1 VQKDSQSRLAVR
13 PSRYEYPC
21 IPVSRFATLGV
32 RFRTHYSTGR
42 GLTVSYP
49 FKAFSGAVGAAVLNP
64 ARPKLEVFR
73 RLLWLSVALLLV
85 VIFAGDLW
93 APAGM
98 ALPFCYVAG
107 LVLVVALPGTRE
119 KLVAAATATLLMTLS
134 YFWSGAIPGVPSWVY
149 IFNHGLALLMIWTVT
164 ILSLRHRHAQE
175 VMRENERVAN
185 ERLAHLK
192 TIYASAP
199 VGLCFVDR
207 ELRYVSINNALAE
220 MSGKSPEF
228 FIGKTVREA
237 APELADTVEA
247 HYRRVID
254 TGQPVIDEEVQIGNP
269 SRPQERRIC
278 LCSYYPV
285 HTETGQLLGV
295 NVAVRDITRRKR
307 AEADT
312 LFLLDLGEGIRF
324 AADADE
330 LLWAVAVALGEHLKA
345 SRCCFMEVD
354 AEHDRLTVQR
364 DYHPHLHSIVGS
376 YGLGSASP
384 AILAAAH
391 AGQIIAI
398 ADVTTDDRIQQS
410 CEKWQDSGVRALVIT
425 PLLRDGTLVSALVV
439 ASSDAHVWTER
450 EITLVNIVAERTWLA
465 VERLRLDNVL
475 RESDAALRDA
485 DRRKDEFLATL
496 AHELRNPLSLVRNVI
511 TLKNTPGAPET
522 DPRWGQDIIERQV
535 SYLTR
540 LTDDLF
546 DVSRITR
553 EKLVLQRQPVSL
565 ADVIRAAVESSR
577 PLIDQRQHELTV
589 TMSQDSIYVEA
600 DQVRLTQV
608 FMNLLNNAA
617 KYTPNPGHIWLN
629 VEQAGDTV
637 VVRVKDTGIGIA
649 AENLPHLFELFYQ
662 VDRSFT
668 RSEGGLGLGLTLV
681 HRLVEMHDGKV
692 EVRSDGIN
700 RGSEFIVHLPVLPVS
715 TMDEPDNSP
724 VLCRTTVSRCRRIL
738 VADDFPQSAAI
749 LARLLRQDGND
760 VQVAH
765 DGIEAV
771 ESAAEFR
778 PDVAVLDIA
787 MPKLDGFAA
796 ARMIRE
802 QPWGKRIFLI
812 ALSGWGQQLDRQRSK
827 EAGFDAHL
835 TKPAK
840 YETLMEILDQ
850 LPHDGTA
857 SIDSHHEL

>member
-1 VQKDSQSRLAVR
+1 MSESLQNS
-13 PSRYEYPC
+13 
-21 IPVSRFATLGV
+21 
-32 RFRTHYSTGR
+32 
-42 GLTVSYP
+42 
-49 FKAFSGAVGAAVLNP
+49 SGAVYQPVLKP
-64 ARPKLEVFR
+64 AQTKLDSFR
-73 RLLWLSVALLLV
+73 RLLWLAVASLLV
-85 VIFAGDLW
+85 VIFTADLW

-98 ALPFCYVAG
+98 TLPFCYVAG

-119 KLVAAATATLLMTLS
+119 KVVAAATSTLLMIVN
-134 YFWSGAIPGVPSWVY
+134 YFWSAAIPGVPSWVY
-149 IFNHGLALLMIWTVT
+149 LFNHGLALLMIWTVT
-164 ILSLRHRHAQE
+164 VLSLRHRHAQE

-207 ELRYVSINNALAE
+207 ELHYVSINNALAE
-220 MSGKSPEF
+220 MNGRSPEF

-237 APELADTVEA
+237 VPELADSVEA

-254 TGQPVIDEEVQIGNP
+254 TGQPVIDEEVQIDNQG
-269 SRPQERRIC
+269 RPQDRRIC
-278 LCSYYPV
+278 ICSYYPV
-285 HTETGQLLGV
+285 HTETGQMLGV
-295 NVAVRDITRRKR
+295 NVAVRDITRRKQ

-324 AADADE
+324 SADADE

-345 SRCCFMEVD
+345 SRCGFLEVD
-354 AEHDRLTVQR
+354 ARHDRITVQR
-364 DYHPHLHSIVGS
+364 DYHPHLHSVVGS
-376 YGLGSASP
+376 YQLSAVNPTLVS
-384 AILAAAH
+384 AAE

-398 ADVTTDDRIQQS
+398 ADTKSDERIA
-410 CEKWQDSGVRALVIT
+410 KTFATWQDSGVGALVIT
-425 PLLRDGTLVSALVV
+425 PLLRDGALVSALVV
-439 ASSDAHVWTER
+439 ATSDAREWTER

-465 VERLRLDNVL
+465 VERLRLDDVL

-511 TLKNTPGAPET
+511 TLQKTPSTPEA
-522 DPRWGQDIIERQV
+522 DPRWGQDMIERQV

-553 EKLVLQRQPVSL
+553 DKLVLQRETVNL
-565 ADVIRAAVESSR
+565 AEVIRAAGESSR

-600 DQVRLTQV
+600 DRVRLTQV

-617 KYTPNPGHIWLN
+617 KYTPNPGHIWVN

-681 HRLVEMHDGKV
+681 HRLVEMHSGKI
-692 EVRSDGIN
+692 EVRSDGVN
-700 RGSEFIVHLPVLPVS
+700 RGSEFIVHLPVLPV
-715 TMDEPDNSP
+715 
-724 VLCRTTVSRCRRIL
+724 TTPNENIQTTETIFPALANRGRRIL

-749 LARLLRQDGND
+749 LARLLRQDGNE
-760 VQVAH
+760 VQVAQ
-765 DGIEAV
+765 DGIQAV
-771 ESAAEFR
+771 EAAAEFR

-787 MPKLDGFAA
+787 MPKLDGFDV

-802 QPWGKRIFLI
+802 QPWGKNMFLI
-812 ALSGWGQQLDRQRSK
+812 ALSGWGQQLDRQRTK

-840 YETLMEILDQ
+840 YETLMEILNH
-850 LPHDGTA
+850 LPIDGIA
-857 SIDSHHEL
+857 AVDGHHEL

>member
-1 VQKDSQSRLAVR
+1 MHRRDWKETVSDIFPISSNLGYRSILQSAR
-13 PSRYEYPC
+13 
-21 IPVSRFATLGV
+21 SRFNAI
-32 RFRTHYSTGR
+32 
-42 GLTVSYP
+42 
-49 FKAFSGAVGAAVLNP
+49 
-64 ARPKLEVFR
+64 R
-73 RLLWLSVALLLV
+73 RLLWLSVPLLLV
-85 VIFAGDLW
+85 AIFTADLW
-93 APAGM
+93 SPAGL
-98 ALPFCYVAG
+98 ALPVCYVVG
-107 LVLVVALPGTRE
+107 LLLVVALPGTRE
-119 KLVAAATATLLMTLS
+119 KIVAAATTTVLMILNYFLAATV
-134 YFWSGAIPGVPSWVY
+134 PGVPSWVHA
-149 IFNHGLALLMIWTVT
+149 FNHGLALLMIWTVT
-164 ILSLRHRHAQE
+164 ILSLRHRRAQE
-175 VMRENERVAN
+175 VVRQNEGVAN

-207 ELRYVSINNALAE
+207 DLRYVFINNALAE
-220 MSGKSPEF
+220 MHGRSPEY

-237 APELADTVEA
+237 AADLADNVEA

-254 TGQPVIDEEVQIGNP
+254 TGQPVIDEEIQAIHPNP
-269 SRPQERRIC
+269 SQERRIYV
-278 LCSYYPV
+278 CSYYPV

-295 NVAVRDITRRKR
+295 NVAVRDITRRKQ

-345 SRCCFMEVD
+345 SRCSFVEVD
-354 AEHDRLTVQR
+354 TDHERLTVQR
-364 DYHPHLHSIVGS
+364 DYHPHLRSLVGS
-376 YGLGSASP
+376 YSLSAVSQSVM
-384 AILAAAH
+384 AAAK

-398 ADVTTDDRIQQS
+398 ADAQS
-410 CEKWQDSGVRALVIT
+410 DERTADIFTSNQEWGVRSLVIT
-425 PLLRDGTLVSALVV
+425 PLLRDGAWVSALIV
-439 ASSDAHVWTER
+439 ASSDAHEWTER

-511 TLKNTPGAPET
+511 TLQRTPIAPEA

-553 EKLVLQRQPVSL
+553 DKLELQREPVSL
-565 ADVIRAAVESSR
+565 AEVIRAAVESSR
-577 PLIDQRQHELTV
+577 PLIDQRRHELTV

-600 DQVRLTQV
+600 DRVRLTQV
-608 FMNLLNNAA
+608 LMNLLNNAA
-617 KYTPNPGHIWLN
+617 KYTPHPGHIWLN

-637 VVRVKDTGIGIA
+637 IVRVKDTGIGIA
-649 AENLPHLFELFYQ
+649 AENLPHLFDLFYQ

-681 HRLVEMHDGKV
+681 HRLVEMHGGQV
-692 EVRSDGIN
+692 EVRSDGVN
-700 RGSEFIVHLPVLPVS
+700 RGSEFIVHLPVLPVAS
-715 TMDEPDNSP
+715 LDPRGDTTDT
-724 VLCRTTVSRCRRIL
+724 LCAVASSRCRRIL
-738 VADDFPQSAAI
+738 VADDFQQSATI
-749 LARLLRQDGND
+749 LARLLRQEGNE

-765 DGIEAV
+765 DGVEAV
-771 ESAAEFR
+771 KSAAQFR

-787 MPKLDGFAA
+787 MPKLDGYDV

-802 QPWGKRIFLI
+802 QPWGKQMFLI
-812 ALSGWGQQLDRQRSK
+812 ALSGWGQQLDRQRTK

-840 YETLMEILDQ
+840 YETLMALLNH
-850 LPHDGTA
+850 LPLDGTA
-857 SIDSHHEL
+857 AVDSHHEL

>member
-1 VQKDSQSRLAVR
+1 
-13 PSRYEYPC
+13 
-21 IPVSRFATLGV
+21 
-32 RFRTHYSTGR
+32 
-42 GLTVSYP
+42 
-49 FKAFSGAVGAAVLNP
+49 
-64 ARPKLEVFR
+64 
-73 RLLWLSVALLLV
+73 
-85 VIFAGDLW
+85 
-93 APAGM
+93 M

-119 KLVAAATATLLMTLS
+119 KLVAAATATLLMILN
-134 YFWSGAIPGVPSWVY
+134 YAWSSAIPGVPGWVY
-149 IFNHGLALLMIWTVT
+149 LFNHALALLMIWTVT
-164 ILSLRHRHAQE
+164 VLSLRHRHAQE

-207 ELRYVSINNALAE
+207 DLHYVSINNALAE
-220 MSGKSPEF
+220 MSGRSPEF
-228 FIGKTVREA
+228 YIGKTVREA
-237 APELADTVEA
+237 VPELADSVEG
-247 HYRRVID
+247 HYHRVID
-254 TGQPVIDEEVQIGNP
+254 TGQPVIDEEVQINSQG
-269 SRPQERRIC
+269 RPQDRRIC

-295 NVAVRDITRRKR
+295 NVAVRDITRRKQ

-345 SRCCFMEVD
+345 SRCAFLEVD
-354 AEHDRLTVQR
+354 AEQDRITVQR
-364 DYHPHLHSIVGS
+364 DYHPHLHSLVGTYS
-376 YGLGSASP
+376 RNLVSPTILSA
-384 AILAAAH
+384 AE
-391 AGQIIAI
+391 AGQIIAVADARKDERI
-398 ADVTTDDRIQQS
+398 AKALQNRP
-410 CEKWQDSGVRALVIT
+410 DSGIGALVIT
-425 PLLRDGTLVSALVV
+425 PLLRDGALVSALVV
-439 ASSDAHVWTER
+439 ANSETHEWTER

-465 VERLRLDNVL
+465 VERLRLDSVL

-511 TLKNTPGAPET
+511 TLQKTPAAPEA
-522 DPRWGQDIIERQV
+522 DPFWGQDIIERQV
-535 SYLTR
+535 GYLTR

-553 EKLVLQRQPVSL
+553 DKLVLQKEVVSL
-565 ADVIRAAVESSR
+565 AEIIRGAVESSR

-589 TMSQDSIYVEA
+589 TVSQESIYVEA
-600 DQVRLTQV
+600 DRVRLTQV

-617 KYTPNPGHIWLN
+617 KYTPNPGHIWVN

-637 VVRVKDTGIGIA
+637 IVRVKDTGIGIA

-681 HRLVEMHDGKV
+681 HRLIEMHAGKV

-700 RGSEFIVHLPVLPVS
+700 RGTEFIVSLPVVPVIRTS
-715 TMDEPDNSP
+715 DHIESMDAIFTNM
-724 VLCRTTVSRCRRIL
+724 TSRSRRIL

-749 LARLLRQDGND
+749 LARLLRQDGNE
-760 VQVAH
+760 VQVAQ
-765 DGIEAV
+765 DGIQAV
-771 ESAAEFR
+771 ETAAEFR

-787 MPKLDGFAA
+787 MPKLDGFDV

-802 QPWGKRIFLI
+802 QPWGKNMFLI
-812 ALSGWGQQLDRQRSK
+812 ALSGWGQQLDRQRTK

-840 YETLMEILDQ
+840 YETLMEILNG
-850 LPHDGTA
+850 LPLHEVAAVDG
-857 SIDSHHEL
+857 HREL

>member
-1 VQKDSQSRLAVR
+1 MLPAS
-13 PSRYEYPC
+13 
-21 IPVSRFATLGV
+21 
-32 RFRTHYSTGR
+32 
-42 GLTVSYP
+42 
-49 FKAFSGAVGAAVLNP
+49 SGAVYQSVSKAAQT
-64 ARPKLEVFR
+64 KLATFR
-73 RLLWLSVALLLV
+73 RLLWLSVASLLV
-85 VIFAGDLW
+85 VIFTGDLW

-119 KLVAAATATLLMTLS
+119 KIVAAATTTVLMIAN
-134 YFWSGAIPGVPSWVY
+134 YYWSGAFPGVPNWVY
-149 IFNHGLALLMIWTVT
+149 LFNHGLALLMIWTVT

-207 ELRYVSINNALAE
+207 ELHYVSINNALAE
-220 MSGKSPEF
+220 MNGRSPEF

-237 APELADTVEA
+237 VPELADSVEV
-247 HYRRVID
+247 HYRRVIN
-254 TGQPVIDEEVQIGNP
+254 TGQPVIDEEVQVGNQG
-269 SRPQERRIC
+269 RPQDRRVCI
-278 LCSYYPV
+278 CSYYPV
-285 HTETGQLLGV
+285 HTETGQMLGV
-295 NVAVRDITRRKR
+295 NVAVRDITRRKQ

-345 SRCCFMEVD
+345 SRCSFLEVD
-354 AEHDRLTVQR
+354 ARHDRITVQR
-364 DYHPHLHSIVGS
+364 DYHPHLHSLVGS
-376 YGLGSASP
+376 YQLSTVSP
-384 AILAAAH
+384 ALVSAAE

-398 ADVTTDDRIQQS
+398 VDAKSDERIAKTF
-410 CEKWQDSGVRALVIT
+410 ETRQDSGVGALVIT
-425 PLLRDGTLVSALVV
+425 PLLRDGALVSALLV
-439 ASSDAHVWTER
+439 ATSDVHEWTER

-465 VERLRLDNVL
+465 VERLRLDDVL

-511 TLKNTPGAPET
+511 TLQKTPSTPET
-522 DPRWGQDIIERQV
+522 DSRWGQDMIERQV

-553 EKLVLQRQPVSL
+553 DKLALQRETLNL
-565 ADVIRAAVESSR
+565 AEVIRAAVESSR

-589 TMSQDSIYVEA
+589 TVSQDSIYVEA
-600 DQVRLTQV
+600 DRVRLTQV

-617 KYTPNPGHIWLN
+617 KYTPNPGHIWVN

-649 AENLPHLFELFYQ
+649 AENVPHLFELFYQ

-681 HRLVEMHDGKV
+681 HRLVEMHGGKID
-692 EVRSDGIN
+692 VRSDGIN
-700 RGSEFIVHLPVLPVS
+700 RGSEFIVHLPVLPVIA
-715 TMDEPDNSP
+715 TNENIEAAEPIVPAGAIRS
-724 VLCRTTVSRCRRIL
+724 RRIL

-749 LARLLRQDGND
+749 LARLLRQDGNE
-760 VQVAH
+760 VQVAQ
-765 DGIEAV
+765 DGIQAV
-771 ESAAEFR
+771 ETAAEFR

-787 MPKLDGFAA
+787 MPKLDGFDV

-802 QPWGKRIFLI
+802 QPWGKNMFLI
-812 ALSGWGQQLDRQRSK
+812 ALSGWGQQLDRQRTK
-827 EAGFDAHL
+827 DAGFDAHL

-840 YETLMEILDQ
+840 YETLMEILNH
-850 LPHDGTA
+850 LPIRGIAAVDG
-857 SIDSHHEL
+857 HHEL

>member
-1 VQKDSQSRLAVR
+1 M
-13 PSRYEYPC
+13 
-21 IPVSRFATLGV
+21 
-32 RFRTHYSTGR
+32 
-42 GLTVSYP
+42 
-49 FKAFSGAVGAAVLNP
+49 
-64 ARPKLEVFR
+64 FR
-73 RLLWLSVALLLV
+73 RLLWLSVPSFLI
-85 VIFAGDLW
+85 VIFTADVW
-93 APAGM
+93 APAGL

-119 KLVAAATATLLMTLS
+119 KLVAASTTTLLMIINF
-134 YFWSGAIPGVPSWVY
+134 FWAAAVPGVPGWVY
-149 IFNHGLALLMIWTVT
+149 LFNYGLALLMIWTVT

-175 VMRENERVAN
+175 EMRENERVAN

-207 ELRYVSINNALAE
+207 ELHYVSINNALAE
-220 MSGKSPEF
+220 MNGRAPEF

-237 APELADTVEA
+237 APELADSLEA

-254 TGQPVIDEEVQIGNP
+254 TGQPVIDEEVQVGNP
-269 SRPQERRIC
+269 SHPLERRIG

-285 HTETGQLLGV
+285 HTETGQMLGV
-295 NVAVRDITRRKR
+295 NVAVRDITRRKQ

-345 SRCCFMEVD
+345 SRCGFLEID
-354 AEHDRLTVQR
+354 AEHDRITVQR
-364 DYHPHLHSIVGS
+364 DYHPHLHSLVGS
-376 YGLGSASP
+376 YPLSAASP
-384 AILAAAH
+384 NILSAAE

-398 ADVTTDDRIQQS
+398 ADGRTDDRVAKIAALH
-410 CEKWQDSGVRALVIT
+410 DSDVRALVIT

-439 ASSDAHVWTER
+439 ASSEPHEWTER

-496 AHELRNPLSLVRNVI
+496 AHELRNPLSLIRNVT
-511 TLKNTPGAPET
+511 TLQKTPSAPET
-522 DPRWGQDIIERQV
+522 DPQWGQDIIERQV

-553 EKLVLQRQPVSL
+553 DKLVLQKETVSL
-565 ADVIRAAVESSR
+565 ADVIRAAVESSC

-600 DQVRLTQV
+600 DRVRLTQV
-608 FMNLLNNAA
+608 FMNLLNNSA

-649 AENLPHLFELFYQ
+649 PENLPHLFELFYQ

-681 HRLVEMHDGKV
+681 HRLVEMHGGKV
-692 EVRSDGIN
+692 EVRSDGVN
-700 RGSEFIVHLPVLPVS
+700 RGSEFIVHLPVLPVTPMSENVDPGAVFPS
-715 TMDEPDNSP
+715 TST
-724 VLCRTTVSRCRRIL
+724 RSRRIL

-749 LARLLRQDGND
+749 LARLLRQDGNE
-760 VQVAH
+760 VKVAQ

-771 ESAAEFR
+771 ETAAEFR

-787 MPKLDGFAA
+787 MPKLDGFDV

-802 QPWGKRIFLI
+802 QPWGKDMFLI
-812 ALSGWGQQLDRQRSK
+812 ALSGWGQQIDRQRSK

-840 YETLMEILDQ
+840 YETLTEILNG
-850 LPHDGTA
+850 LPMNGAVTLDRHD
-857 SIDSHHEL
+857 EL

>member
-1 VQKDSQSRLAVR
+1 
-13 PSRYEYPC
+13 
-21 IPVSRFATLGV
+21 VSELLQA
-32 RFRTHYSTGR
+32 S
-42 GLTVSYP
+42 
-49 FKAFSGAVGAAVLNP
+49 SGAAYQAVSKP
-64 ARPKLEVFR
+64 VQAKFGSFR
-73 RLLWLSVALLLV
+73 RLLWLAVALLLV
-85 VIFAGDLW
+85 VIFTVDLW

-107 LVLVVALPGTRE
+107 LVLVVALPGIRE
-119 KLVAAATATLLMTLS
+119 KFVAAATATLLMILN
-134 YFWSGAIPGVPSWVY
+134 YFWSAEIPGVPSWVY
-149 IFNHGLALLMIWTVT
+149 LFNHGLALLMIWTVT
-164 ILSLRHRHAQE
+164 ILSLRHRYAQE
-175 VMRENERVAN
+175 IVRENERVAN

-220 MSGKSPEF
+220 MNGRSPEF

-237 APELADTVEA
+237 VPELADSVES
-247 HYRRVID
+247 HYRRVVD
-254 TGQPVIDEEVQIGNP
+254 TGQPVIDEEVHIGQG
-269 SRPQERRIC
+269 RGQERRIG

-285 HTETGQLLGV
+285 HTETGQLVGV
-295 NVAVRDITRRKR
+295 NVAVRDITRRKQ

-345 SRCCFMEVD
+345 SRCGFLEVD
-354 AEHDRLTVQR
+354 TENDRITVQR
-364 DYHPHLHSIVGS
+364 DYHPHLHSMVGS
-376 YGLGSASP
+376 YPLGSVSP
-384 AILAAAH
+384 AILNTAQ

-398 ADVTTDDRIQQS
+398 ADGKSDERTAQS
-410 CEKWQDSGVRALVIT
+410 FETWQDSGIRALVIT

-439 ASSDAHVWTER
+439 ASADNHEWTER

-496 AHELRNPLSLVRNVI
+496 AHELRNPLSLIRNVI
-511 TLKNTPGAPET
+511 TLQDTPSAPAT
-522 DPRWGQDIIERQV
+522 DNRWGQDIIERQV

-553 EKLVLQRQPVSL
+553 DKLVLQRETVNL
-565 ADVIRAAVESSR
+565 AEIIRAAVESSR

-589 TMSQDSIYVEA
+589 TMSQNSIYVEA
-600 DQVRLTQV
+600 DRVRLAQL

-617 KYTPNPGHIWLN
+617 KYTPNPGHIWVN

-649 AENLPHLFELFYQ
+649 EENLPHLFELFYQ
-662 VDRSFT
+662 VDRSYT

-681 HRLVEMHDGKV
+681 HRLVEMHGGKID
-692 EVRSDGIN
+692 VRSDGVN
-700 RGSEFIVHLPVLPVS
+700 RGSEFIVHLPVLPGARTS
-715 TMDEPDNSP
+715 ESSENMDAIIS
-724 VLCRTTVSRCRRIL
+724 VGARHTRRIL

-749 LARLLRQDGND
+749 LARLLRQDGNE
-760 VQVAH
+760 VQIAQ

-771 ESAAEFR
+771 EAAAEFR
-778 PDVAVLDIA
+778 PHVAVLDIA
-787 MPKLDGFAA
+787 MPKLDGFDV

-802 QPWGKRIFLI
+802 QPWGKDIFLI
-812 ALSGWGQQLDRQRSK
+812 ALSGWGQQLDRQRTK

-840 YETLMEILDQ
+840 YETLMEILNH
-850 LPHDGTA
+850 LPVQGVAAVDG
-857 SIDSHHEL
+857 HHEL

>member
-1 VQKDSQSRLAVR
+1 
-13 PSRYEYPC
+13 
-21 IPVSRFATLGV
+21 
-32 RFRTHYSTGR
+32 
-42 GLTVSYP
+42 
-49 FKAFSGAVGAAVLNP
+49 
-64 ARPKLEVFR
+64 
-73 RLLWLSVALLLV
+73 
-85 VIFAGDLW
+85 
-93 APAGM
+93 
-98 ALPFCYVAG
+98 
-107 LVLVVALPGTRE
+107 
-119 KLVAAATATLLMTLS
+119 
-134 YFWSGAIPGVPSWVY
+134 
-149 IFNHGLALLMIWTVT
+149 
-164 ILSLRHRHAQE
+164 
-175 VMRENERVAN
+175 MRENERVAN

-207 ELRYVSINNALAE
+207 ELHYVSINNALAE
-220 MSGKSPEF
+220 MNGHSPEF

-237 APELADTVEA
+237 VPELADSVEA

-254 TGQPVIDEEVQIGNP
+254 TGQPVIDEEVQVGNP
-269 SRPQERRIC
+269 NHPLERRVG

-295 NVAVRDITRRKR
+295 NVAVRDITRRKQ

-330 LLWAVAVALGEHLKA
+330 LLWAVAVTLGEHLKA
-345 SRCCFMEVD
+345 SRCGFLEID
-354 AEHDRLTVQR
+354 AAHDRITVQR
-364 DYHPHLHSIVGS
+364 DYHPHLHSLVGN
-376 YGLGSASP
+376 YPLSAASS
-384 AILAAAH
+384 AILNAAE

-398 ADVTTDDRIQQS
+398 ADARSDERATINVGVSKDP
-410 CEKWQDSGVRALVIT
+410 GVRALVIT

-439 ASSDAHVWTER
+439 ASSEPHEWTER

-496 AHELRNPLSLVRNVI
+496 AHELRNPLSLIRNVI
-511 TLKNTPGAPET
+511 TLQQTPSTPES
-522 DPRWGQDIIERQV
+522 DPRWGHDIIERQV

-553 EKLVLQRQPVSL
+553 DKLVLQRETMSL
-565 ADVIRAAVESSR
+565 VDVIRAAVESSR
-577 PLIDQRQHELTV
+577 PLIDQRQHDLTV
-589 TMSQDSIYVEA
+589 TMSQDSIYVEG
-600 DQVRLTQV
+600 DRVRLTQV

-629 VEQAGDTV
+629 VEQAGDGV

-649 AENLPHLFELFYQ
+649 PENLPHLFELFYQ

-681 HRLVEMHDGKV
+681 HRLVEMHRGTV
-692 EVRSDGIN
+692 EVRSDGVN
-700 RGSEFIVHLPVLPVS
+700 RGSEFIVHLPVLPVTPLS
-715 TMDEPDNSP
+715 EQVENSLDFP
-724 VLCRTTVSRCRRIL
+724 AAAIRSRRIL
-738 VADDFPQSAAI
+738 VADDFPQSATI
-749 LARLLRQDGND
+749 LAQLLRQDGNE
-760 VQVAH
+760 VKVAQ

-771 ESAAEFR
+771 EAAAEFR

-787 MPKLDGFAA
+787 MPKLDGFSA
-796 ARMIRE
+796 ARRIRD
-802 QPWGKRIFLI
+802 QPWGKQMFLI

-840 YETLMEILDQ
+840 YETLMEILNS
-850 LPHDGTA
+850 LPVNGAIALDH
-857 SIDSHHEL
+857 HHEF

>member
-1 VQKDSQSRLAVR
+1 MGLARSKEKETVGSLPKISSRGDYRSVPTPVQAKSD
-13 PSRYEYPC
+13 
-21 IPVSRFATLGV
+21 TL
-32 RFRTHYSTGR
+32 
-42 GLTVSYP
+42 
-49 FKAFSGAVGAAVLNP
+49 
-64 ARPKLEVFR
+64 R
-73 RLLWLSVALLLV
+73 RLLWLAVPLLLV
-85 VIFAGDLW
+85 VILTADLW
-93 APAGM
+93 TPPGM

-107 LVLVVALPGTRE
+107 LLLVVALTGTRE
-119 KLVAAATATLLMTLS
+119 KVVAAATCTLLMIIN
-134 YFWSGAIPGVPSWVY
+134 YFWSAPIPGVPGWVY
-149 IFNHGLALLMIWTVT
+149 LFNHALALLMIWTVT

-220 MSGKSPEF
+220 MNGGAPEY

-237 APELADTVEA
+237 APELADNVEA

-254 TGQPVIDEEVQIGNP
+254 TGQPVIDEEVQIVNP
-269 SRPQERRIC
+269 GRAQERRIC

-295 NVAVRDITRRKR
+295 NVAVRDITRRKQ

-345 SRCCFMEVD
+345 SRCGFLEID
-354 AEHDRLTVQR
+354 DEHDRLVIQR
-364 DYHPHLHSIVGS
+364 DYHPHLHSSVGS
-376 YGLGSASP
+376 HPLSAVSP
-384 AILAAAH
+384 SIMGAAR

-398 ADVTTDDRIQQS
+398 SDVHGDERTASVFESYR
-410 CEKWQDSGVRALVIT
+410 DSGVGALVIT

-439 ASSDAHVWTER
+439 ANSNAHEWTER

-485 DRRKDEFLATL
+485 DQRKDEFLATL
-496 AHELRNPLSLVRNVI
+496 AHELRNPLSLIRNVN
-511 TLKNTPGAPET
+511 TLQKTPHIPAN
-522 DPRWGQDIIERQV
+522 DPRWGHDIIERQV
-535 SYLTR
+535 NYLTR

-553 EKLVLQRQPVSL
+553 DKLELHKELLSL
-565 ADVIRAAVESSR
+565 VEVIRAAVESSR

-589 TMSQDSIYVEA
+589 TMSQDSIYVDA
-600 DQVRLTQV
+600 DRVRLTQV

-649 AENLPHLFELFYQ
+649 ADNLPHLFELFYQ

-681 HRLVEMHDGKV
+681 HRLVEMHSGTI

-700 RGSEFIVHLPVLPVS
+700 RGSEFIVHLPVLPITPLHEHVENG
-715 TMDEPDNSP
+715 DP
-724 VLCRTTVSRCRRIL
+724 LCAHAASRCRRIL

-749 LARLLRQDGND
+749 LARLLRQDGNE
-760 VQVAH
+760 VQVAQ

-771 ESAAEFR
+771 ETAAEFR
-778 PDVAVLDIA
+778 PDVAVLDLA
-787 MPKLDGFAA
+787 MPKLDGFDV

-802 QPWGKRIFLI
+802 QPWGRNIFLI
-812 ALSGWGQQLDRQRSK
+812 ALSGWGQQLDRQRTK
-827 EAGFDAHL
+827 DAGFDAHL

-840 YETLMEILDQ
+840 YETLMEILNH
-850 LPHDGTA
+850 LPLEAATPVDG
-857 SIDSHHEL
+857 HHEF

>member
-1 VQKDSQSRLAVR
+1 
-13 PSRYEYPC
+13 
-21 IPVSRFATLGV
+21 
-32 RFRTHYSTGR
+32 
-42 GLTVSYP
+42 
-49 FKAFSGAVGAAVLNP
+49 
-64 ARPKLEVFR
+64 
-73 RLLWLSVALLLV
+73 LWLLVPSLLV
-85 VIFAGDLW
+85 VIFTADLW
-93 APAGM
+93 APAGL
-98 ALPFCYVAG
+98 ALPFCYVAA

-119 KLVAAATATLLMTLS
+119 KLVAASTATLLMVVH
-134 YFWSGAIPGVPSWVY
+134 YFWAAAVPGVASWVY
-149 IFNHGLALLMIWTVT
+149 IFNYGLSLLLIWTVT

-175 VMRENERVAN
+175 EMRENERVAN

-207 ELRYVSINNALAE
+207 ELHYVSINNALAE
-220 MSGKSPEF
+220 MNGHSPEF
-228 FIGKTVREA
+228 FLGKTVREA
-237 APELADTVEA
+237 VPELADSIEA

-254 TGQPVIDEEVQIGNP
+254 TGQPVIDEEVQSGN
-269 SRPQERRIC
+269 SSHSLERRIG

-295 NVAVRDITRRKR
+295 NVAVRDITRRKQ

-345 SRCCFMEVD
+345 GRCGFLEIDV
-354 AEHDRLTVQR
+354 EHGRIVVQR
-364 DYHPHLHSIVGS
+364 DYHPHLHSLVGHYS
-376 YGLGSASP
+376 LNAASP
-384 AILAAAH
+384 AIVNAAA

-398 ADVTTDDRIQQS
+398 ADTASDERMAKNAQVLL
-410 CEKWQDSGVRALVIT
+410 ESGVRALVIT
-425 PLLRDGTLVSALVV
+425 PLLRDGELVSALVV
-439 ASSDAHVWTER
+439 TSGEAHEWTER

-511 TLKNTPGAPET
+511 TLQRNPGAPAT
-522 DPRWGQDIIERQV
+522 DPQWGQDIIERQV
-535 SYLTR
+535 NYLTR

-553 EKLVLQRQPVSL
+553 DKLVLQRETVSL

-600 DQVRLTQV
+600 DRVRLTQV

-617 KYTPNPGHIWLN
+617 KYTSDPGHIWLN

-637 VVRVKDTGIGIA
+637 VVRVKDSGIGIA

-681 HRLVEMHDGKV
+681 HRLVEMHGGKV
-692 EVRSDGIN
+692 DVRSDGVN
-700 RGSEFIVHLPVLPVS
+700 RGSEFIVHLPVLPVTPLTEHTNALS
-715 TMDEPDNSP
+715 AVPMTA
-724 VLCRTTVSRCRRIL
+724 SRCRRIL

-760 VQVAH
+760 VKVAQ

-771 ESAAEFR
+771 ETAAEFR

-787 MPKLDGFAA
+787 MPGLDGFDV
-796 ARMIRE
+796 ARIIRE
-802 QPWGKRIFLI
+802 QPWGRDVFLI
-812 ALSGWGQQLDRQRSK
+812 ALSGWGQQVDRQRSK

-840 YETLMEILDQ
+840 YETLMEILST
-850 LPHDGTA
+850 LPLNGVVTL
-857 SIDSHHEL
+857 DSHHEL